1 MPFPAPEPWLDMP
14 LCRACILCI
23 DVRRFEH
30 RHGQSRPRSPS
41 QNNSLFIKSEKSN
54 LILFALTR
62 QQLFSTILHQRWFS
76 KKKFKCKSTGKHCH
90 RLGRIEQPVTG
101 IPRFNRKG
109 SKTAKMREEIY
120 RIFAFLCVFA
130 VQVFQSKSQ
139 TSMRPGISKTPRS
152 LGGLTHPETV

>member
-1 MPFPAPEPWLDMP
+1 MVFKKEIQMQVRTDA
-14 LCRACILCI
+14 RAQPP
-23 DVRRFEH
+23 
-30 RHGQSRPRSPS
+30 G
-41 QNNSLFIKSEKSN
+41 N
-54 LILFALTR
+54 
-62 QQLFSTILHQRWFS
+62 
-76 KKKFKCKSTGKHCH
+76 STGKHCH

-139 TSMRPGISKTPRS
+139 TSMRAGISKTPRS